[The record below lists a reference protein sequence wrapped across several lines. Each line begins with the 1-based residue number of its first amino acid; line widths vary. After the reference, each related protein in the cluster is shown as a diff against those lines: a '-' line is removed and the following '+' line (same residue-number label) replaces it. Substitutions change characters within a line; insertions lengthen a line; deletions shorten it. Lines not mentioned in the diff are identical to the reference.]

1 MRVLILDSSP
11 IFRMGLKQIMTQIGK
26 NNGDLVEVYEGDNI
40 SDGVNIAKC
49 YNPDIILLDENIGIS
64 DIDSS
69 IMTNMEGIITLF
81 NKEKIICKSTEQEMK
96 SGKTKSTEV
105 IFLCDK
111 MQCGGFEDIKIP
123 EISGLIMKNANEED
137 VIYAL
142 NVIMR
147 GGRYY
152 SPECIKMK
160 PSVSVQ
166 DNLTKRESEV
176 LDLLKEGKTN
186 YEIGRELYI
195 SEATAKKH
203 VSNILGKLGLKNRVE
218 AVIAVKNSMN
228 YRNFGGK

>member
-26 NNGDLVEVYEGDNI
+26 NNGDLVEVDEGDNI

-218 AVIAVKNSMN
+218 AVIAVNNSMN

>member
-49 YNPDIILLDENIGIS
+49 YNLDIILLDENIGIS

-218 AVIAVKNSMN
+218 AVIAVNNSMN

>member
-81 NKEKIICKSTEQEMK
+81 NKEKIICKSTEPEMK

-160 PSVSVQ
+160 PPVSVQ

-176 LDLLKEGKTN
+176 LSLLKEGKSN
-186 YEIGRELYI
+186 NEIGKELFI

-203 VSNILGKLGLKNRVE
+203 VSNILGKLGMKNRMEV
-218 AVIAVKNSMN
+218 VIAVNN
-228 YRNFGGK
+228 ARLWR

>member
-11 IFRMGLKQIMTQIGK
+11 IFRMGLKQIMTQMGK
-26 NNGDLVEVYEGDNI
+26 DNGDMVEVYEGDNV

-49 YNPDIILLDENIGIS
+49 YIPDIILIDENIGIS
-64 DIDSS
+64 NIDSS
-69 IMTNMEGIITLF
+69 ITSNIEGIIALF
-81 NKEKIICKSTEQEMK
+81 NKEKIICNSMEPEMK
-96 SGKTKSTEV
+96 SVKTKSTEV
-105 IFLCDK
+105 IFLCNK
-111 MQCGGFEDIKIP
+111 MRYSGFEDIKIP
-123 EISGLIMKNANEED
+123 EISGLIMKNASEED

-160 PSVSVQ
+160 PSISVQ

-218 AVIAVKNSMN
+218 AVIAVNNSMN

>member
-166 DNLTKRESEV
+166 DNLTNRESEV
-176 LDLLKEGKTN
+176 LDLLKEKRCKVNMTSVWLN
-186 YEIGRELYI
+186 GRQLLMAEY
-195 SEATAKKH
+195 ATTPLAPGDT
-203 VSNILGKLGLKNRVE
+203 VKLVRL
-218 AVIAVKNSMN
+218 
-228 YRNFGGK
+228 FGGG

>member
-69 IMTNMEGIITLF
+69 IMTNMEGIIALF
-81 NKEKIICKSTEQEMK
+81 NKEKIICNSMEPEMK
-96 SGKTKSTEV
+96 SVKTKNTEV
-105 IFLCDK
+105 IFLCNK
-111 MQCGGFEDIKIP
+111 MRYSGFEDIKIP

-218 AVIAVKNSMN
+218 AVIAVNNSMN

>member
-11 IFRMGLKQIMTQIGK
+11 IFRMGLKQIMTQMGK
-26 NNGDLVEVYEGDNI
+26 DNGDMVEVYEGDNI

-49 YNPDIILLDENIGIS
+49 YIPDIILIDENIGIS

-69 IMTNMEGIITLF
+69 ITSNMESIIALF
-81 NKEKIICKSTEQEMK
+81 NKEKIICNSMEQEMK
-96 SGKTKSTEV
+96 SVKTKSTEV
-105 IFLCDK
+105 IFLCNK
-111 MQCGGFEDIKIP
+111 MRYSGFEDIKIP

-176 LDLLKEGKTN
+176 LSLLKEGKSN
-186 YEIGRELYI
+186 NEIGKELFI
-195 SEATAKKH
+195 SEAPAKKH
-203 VSNILGKLGLKNRVE
+203 VSNILGKLGMKNRMEV
-218 AVIAVKNSMN
+218 VIAVNN
-228 YRNFGGK
+228 ARLWR